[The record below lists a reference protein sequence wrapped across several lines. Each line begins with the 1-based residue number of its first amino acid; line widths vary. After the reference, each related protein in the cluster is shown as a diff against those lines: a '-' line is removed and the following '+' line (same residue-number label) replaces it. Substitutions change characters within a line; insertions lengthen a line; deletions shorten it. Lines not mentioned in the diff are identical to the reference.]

1 MYLIHPEAFGKVA
14 VLLGGASAEREVS
27 LNSGRLALG
36 ALRARGVDAHP
47 FDPAEQPV
55 WQLKQE
61 GGARVFNTLHGGAG
75 ENGQLAGA
83 LDMLGIPY
91 TGTGVLGCAL
101 GMDKWRSKLIW
112 QQTGIP
118 TPPFEIVQ
126 CAANA
131 GWRPDG
137 MADRLGLPLFVKPVH
152 EGSSVGMTKVK
163 SVQALAAAVD
173 AAARYDSTVLVE
185 KSIEGGGEY
194 TVSIAGTLELPV
206 IRIVP
211 AGEFYDYHA
220 KYIAND
226 TQYRIP
232 CGLAAQEEQRIQQLA
247 RRAFE
252 ILGGK
257 DWGRVDL
264 MIDAQGQPWFL
275 EINTAPGMTDHSLP
289 PKAARAVGISY
300 EDLVMH
306 LLALTLPDAA
316 QMEGRRNARVVCRPG
331 ALADAATDVCAAGDS
346 HRRRSGASESAERAR
361 GSEPAQKPPPIYAF
375 FQSRSGGDARDF

>member
-27 LNSGRLALG
+27 LNSGR
-36 ALRARGVDAHP
+36 
-47 FDPAEQPV
+47 
-55 WQLKQE
+55 
-61 GGARVFNTLHGGAG
+61 
-75 ENGQLAGA
+75 LAGA

-173 AAARYDSTVLVE
+173 AAARYDSTV
-185 KSIEGGGEY
+185 
-194 TVSIAGTLELPV
+194 
-206 IRIVP
+206 
-211 AGEFYDYHA
+211 
-220 KYIAND
+220 
-226 TQYRIP
+226 
-232 CGLAAQEEQRIQQLA
+232 
-247 RRAFE
+247 
-252 ILGGK
+252 
-257 DWGRVDL
+257 
-264 MIDAQGQPWFL
+264 
-275 EINTAPGMTDHSLP
+275 
-289 PKAARAVGISY
+289 
-300 EDLVMH
+300 
-306 LLALTLPDAA
+306 
-316 QMEGRRNARVVCRPG
+316 
-331 ALADAATDVCAAGDS
+331 
-346 HRRRSGASESAERAR
+346 
-361 GSEPAQKPPPIYAF
+361 
-375 FQSRSGGDARDF
+375 

>member
-36 ALRARGVDAHP
+36 ALRARLIHCTAALARTANWRARWICWV
-47 FDPAEQPV
+47 FLIPV
-55 WQLKQE
+55 RVCWA
-61 GGARVFNTLHGGAG
+61 ARWGWI
-75 ENGQLAGA
+75 NG
-83 LDMLGIPY
+83 
-91 TGTGVLGCAL
+91 
-101 GMDKWRSKLIW
+101 
-112 QQTGIP
+112 
-118 TPPFEIVQ
+118 
-126 CAANA
+126 AANSS
-131 GWRPDG
+131 GS
-137 MADRLGLPLFVKPVH
+137 KPVH

-275 EINTAPGMTDHSLP
+275 EINTA
-289 PKAARAVGISY
+289 
-300 EDLVMH
+300 
-306 LLALTLPDAA
+306 
-316 QMEGRRNARVVCRPG
+316 
-331 ALADAATDVCAAGDS
+331 
-346 HRRRSGASESAERAR
+346 
-361 GSEPAQKPPPIYAF
+361 
-375 FQSRSGGDARDF
+375 